1 MFETKRWTK
10 TEKIKNEM
18 LTIEYK
24 IGQRYDSLKITN
36 SQDEKDNGMIS
47 GIEQRL
53 NSMCNVIGT
62 SVYTPVY
69 LN

>member
-53 NSMCNVIGT
+53 NSMCNVIKLRLI
-62 SVYTPVY
+62 S
-69 LN
+69 